1 MRDDVPETIEIH
13 DEATPKCFANTFT
26 SRAFAFPS
34 AAGAFTE
41 TRNDP
46 SCIRST
52 DSFFAFG
59 FTLTE
64 IFTVGL
70 S

>member
-1 MRDDVPETIEIH
+1 MMTTH

-26 SRAFAFPS
+26 SRAFALPS

-41 TRNDP
+41 TKNDP
-46 SCIRST
+46 SDNCST

-59 FTLTE
+59 FTFTE
-64 IFTVGL
+64 IFTVHL